1 MSAQELTVRLCQEGD
16 RHLTLD
22 ELPLATAF
30 YLAAFS
36 CHPSS
41 VVQRAQQS
49 LSQEQTGQVISTLEA
64 WCRGEAQI
72 PSIHWDGMAVVSLT
86 VALAATFLSALH
98 PNNLAASLYR
108 LTTLMGQGRHE
119 EVTRRCNILL
129 DVHAPG
135 SLELRLMRALAWIL
149 SGAKVGDGVTE
160 YLQAFITQGKQT
172 LGFILTHQQD
182 HLPLLIRACQNYLLE
197 QHKTEAAG
205 GRWASDCHR
214 FLAALA
220 PREMQ
225 ASSTQAVSLLR
236 TGRLEE
242 CVTMCS
248 HILES
253 TSPGGKLQGEGP
265 SILLVTRA
273 AASFSLGRRSRE
285 MFQDLQEAFRLH
297 PNCAKRHLEEVFS
310 PRDKDQILAQ
320 AQEIVETD
328 FSLFREAVRART
340 ELRADVGI
348 ELLPPIIRT
357 LRFLLCVAPLGAQ
370 RELTIRLIDCLLLA
384 GDGQEALGLCDRL
397 LVSEHPTYL
406 STLLTL
412 RGFCTLHAGEA
423 GRALEDFQ
431 GVVEHEAPHPGSC
444 VRALCGRGLL
454 RLLAGSP
461 YLATLDYIT
470 AARLRL
476 PEAVFTVK
484 SYIPWNQRGLLLKVL
499 QEEGQKM
506 LQRRAEPTPG
516 GTGACCKKPTEE
528 EGSLP
533 AKERDACGVHQLAAL
548 LMELDASDEISR
560 LLSADALYQMGRIE
574 DAHKTLL
581 VALSKS
587 PHTAPI
593 LARLALLQLRK
604 GFFYDA
610 NLLIKKVIQIGDT
623 SCLQLIMEIFREE
636 DRKLLQTHCH
646 SRAMTI
652 LKNKQGDTY
661 TKEAIAYLSLAI
673 IASGSQAKESLLA
686 RARCYGH
693 LGQKKTAIYDFNTI
707 LRTDPTN
714 VQALCGRAFM
724 YLVLNQQKEAVDNIV
739 SALTLD
745 MVGVVPEILSLKQ
758 EAQVFITQGL
768 YSHCRA
774 GLNQLASDRRLS
786 REEPSKKLLAIG
798 EALIKI
804 DSTNPSWH
812 ILLADVLILTGCY
825 EKALEHLQEVLGPTP
840 RSEPAQARLGFLQ
853 LKKKDTAAAIHNL
866 QPLAGKDAKDLGF
879 LLHLLDTKQRHS
891 LSQAAAEEGNALEK
905 DQCPEK
911 ALGYYTLAVL
921 GSNGNPRYL
930 RLRASCLSHLQ
941 DFSGALRDLDKVIQ
955 KHTANDLQTQVE
967 DFCSRG
973 RCFLGLSDEA
983 SAVEEF
989 IRAFQLSPSLALCSV
1004 SAQPGTKALAQ
1015 MFHLA
1020 GQHCLEEQRYED
1032 SWKVVEYGLLL
1043 DENSSDLK
1051 KLRGR
1056 VKREVSWGC
1065 SIH

>member
-1 MSAQELTVRLCQEGD
+1 MSAQELTVHLWQEGD

-49 LSQEQTGQVISTLEA
+49 LSQEQTGQVVSILEA

-86 VALAATFLSALH
+86 VALAAAFLSALH

-119 EVTRRCNILL
+119 EVASRCNALL
-129 DVHAPG
+129 EVHVPG
-135 SLELRLMRALAWIL
+135 SLELRLVRALAWIM
-149 SGAKVGDGVTE
+149 SGAKVGDGVIE
-160 YLQAFITQGKQT
+160 YLQAFVTYANQT
-172 LGFILTHQQD
+172 LGFILSHQRD
-182 HLPLLIRACQNYLLE
+182 HLPLLIRACQDYLLE
-197 QHKTEAAG
+197 QHKAEAAG
-205 GRWASDCHR
+205 SQWASDCHC

-220 PREMQ
+220 PRETQ
-225 ASSTQAVSLLR
+225 GSSTQAASLLR
-236 TGRLEE
+236 TGRWEE

-248 HILES
+248 RMLES
-253 TSPGGKLQGEGP
+253 TPTDGKLQGECA
-265 SILLVTRA
+265 SILLVIRA
-273 AASFSLGRRSRE
+273 AASFCLRCRSRE
-285 MFQDLQEAFRLH
+285 MLQDLQEAFRLN
-297 PNCAKRHLEEVFS
+297 PDRAKRQLEEVFS
-310 PRDKDQILAQ
+310 PRDMDQILAQ
-320 AQEIVETD
+320 AQEILERD
-328 FSLFREAVRART
+328 FSLFREAVRARV
-340 ELRADVGI
+340 ELRADGGT
-348 ELLPPIIRT
+348 ELLPPIVHT

-370 RELTIRLIDCLLLA
+370 RELTIRLIDCLLLS
-384 GDGQEALGLCDRL
+384 GDSHSALGLCDRL
-397 LVSEHPTYL
+397 LGSKHPTYL

-412 RGFCTLHAGEA
+412 RGFCTLRAGKA
-423 GRALEDFQ
+423 GQALEDFQ
-431 GVVEHEAPHPGSC
+431 AVVEHEAPHPGSC

-470 AARLRL
+470 ASRLRL
-476 PEAVFTVK
+476 QEAVFTVK

-506 LQRRAEPTPG
+506 LQRRAEPASG
-516 GTGACCKKPTEE
+516 GTSTCCKKATEE
-528 EGSLP
+528 EGTLP
-533 AKERDACGVHQLAAL
+533 AKEGDACGVHQLAAL

-636 DRKLLQTHCH
+636 DRKLLQNHCH
-646 SRAMTI
+646 SRAVTI

-673 IASGSQAKESLLA
+673 IASGSQARESLLA

-724 YLVLNQQKEAVDNIV
+724 HLVLNQQKEAVDNIV

-745 MVGVVPEILSLKQ
+745 MAGVVPEILSLKQ

-774 GLNQLASDRRLS
+774 GLNQLASDRSLP
-786 REEPSKKLLAIG
+786 REETFEKLLAIG
-798 EALIKI
+798 EALVKI
-804 DSTNPSWH
+804 DATNSSWR
-812 ILLADVLILTGCY
+812 ILLADVLILTGHY

-853 LKKKDTAAAIHNL
+853 LKKRDTEAAIHNL
-866 QPLAGKDAKDLGF
+866 QPLAGKDPKDLGF
-879 LLHLLDTKQRHS
+879 LLYLLDAKLRHS
-891 LSQAAAEEGNALEK
+891 LSQAAAEEGNVLEK

-921 GSNGNPRYL
+921 ASNGNPSYL
-930 RLRASCLSHLQ
+930 RMRASCLSHLQ
-941 DFSGALRDLDKVIQ
+941 DFSQALRDLDKVIQ

-973 RCFLGLSDEA
+973 RLFLGLLDEA

-989 IRAFQLSPSLALCSV
+989 IRAFQLSPSLALHSV
-1004 SAQPGTKALAQ
+1004 SAQPGPKPLAQ

-1032 SWKVVEYGLLL
+1032 SWKVVQYGLLL

-1056 VKREVSWGC
+1056 IKREVSWGC

>member
-49 LSQEQTGQVISTLEA
+49 LSQEHTGQVVSMLEA

-86 VALAATFLSALH
+86 VALAAAFLSALH

-119 EVTRRCNILL
+119 EVARRCNALL

-149 SGAKVGDGVTE
+149 SRAKVGDGVIE
-160 YLQAFITQGKQT
+160 YLQAFVTHDNQT
-172 LGFILTHQQD
+172 LGFILSHQQD
-182 HLPLLIRACQNYLLE
+182 HLPLLISACQDYLLK

-205 GRWASDCHR
+205 GQWASDCHR

-220 PREMQ
+220 PRETQ
-225 ASSTQAVSLLR
+225 ASSTQAASLLR

-248 HILES
+248 RVLES
-253 TSPGGKLQGEGP
+253 TLPGGKLQGEGA

-273 AASFSLGRRSRE
+273 AAFFSLGRRSRE
-285 MFQDLQEAFRLH
+285 MLKDLQEAFRLN
-297 PNCAKRHLEEVFS
+297 PDCAKKQLEEVFS
-310 PRDKDQILAQ
+310 PGDMDQILAQ
-320 AQEIVETD
+320 AQEILEMD
-328 FSLFREAVRART
+328 FSLFREAVRARE
-340 ELRADVGI
+340 ELRADAGI
-348 ELLPPIIRT
+348 ELLPPIILT
-357 LRFLLCVAPLGAQ
+357 LRFLLGVAPLGAQ
-370 RELTIRLIDCLLLA
+370 RELTIRLIDCLLLS
-384 GDGQEALGLCDRL
+384 GDGQAALGLCDHL
-397 LVSEHPTYL
+397 LGSEHPTYL
-406 STLLTL
+406 STLLTF

-431 GVVEHEAPHPGSC
+431 AVVEHEAPHPGSC

-470 AARLRL
+470 ASRLRL
-476 PEAVFTVK
+476 QEAVFTVK

-506 LQRRAEPTPG
+506 LQRVEPTPG
-516 GTGACCKKPTEE
+516 GTSACCKKATEE
-528 EGSLP
+528 EGSPP
-533 AKERDACGVHQLAAL
+533 AKEGDAHGVHQLAAL
-548 LMELDASDEISR
+548 LMELDGSDEISR

-636 DRKLLQTHCH
+636 DRKLLQVHCH
-646 SRAMTI
+646 SRAVTI

-661 TKEAIAYLSLAI
+661 TKEAIAYLSVAI
-673 IASGSQAKESLLA
+673 IASGSQARESLLA

-724 YLVLNQQKEAVDNIV
+724 YLVLNQQKEAVDSII

-745 MVGVVPEILSLKQ
+745 MAGVVPEILSLKQ

-768 YSHCRA
+768 YSHCRT
-774 GLNQLASDRRLS
+774 GLNQLALDRNLP

-804 DSTNPSWH
+804 DATNASWR
-812 ILLADVLILTGCY
+812 ILLADVWILTGCY

-853 LKKKDTAAAIHNL
+853 VKKRDTVAAIHNL
-866 QPLAGKDAKDLGF
+866 QPLAGKDPKDLGF

-891 LSQAAAEEGNALEK
+891 LSQAAAEEGSALEK
-905 DQCPEK
+905 HQCPEK

-921 GSNGNPRYL
+921 ASNGNPRHL
-930 RLRASCLSHLQ
+930 RLRASCLFHLQ

-955 KHTANDLQTQVE
+955 KHTANDLQMQVE

-973 RCFLGLSDEA
+973 RLFLGLSDEA

-989 IRAFQLSPSLALCSV
+989 IRAFHLSPSLALRSV
-1004 SAQPGTKALAQ
+1004 SAQPGTKALAK

-1056 VKREVSWGC
+1056 IKREVSWGC
-1065 SIH
+1065 RIH